1 MANSID
7 PTAGIARNLQADD
20 ALNTIVRRIV
30 EIVQPVEIILFG
42 SAARGNAGSD
52 SDLDL
57 LVVMPEGT
65 HRRRTAQH
73 LYSQLSGIGVPF
85 DLIVATRNDL
95 AMHGENPGLIYK
107 TALKEGRTIYAA

>member
-1 MANSID
+1 MTNPINLAAD
-7 PTAGIARNLQADD
+7 VVRNPQVER

-30 EIVQPVEIILFG
+30 EIVHPVEIVLFG
-42 SAARGNAGSD
+42 SAARGNGGSD

-57 LVVMPEGT
+57 LVVMPDGT
-65 HRRRTAQH
+65 HRRQTAQH

-95 AMHGENPGLIYK
+95 AMHADNPGLIYK
-107 TALKEGRTIYAA
+107 TALSEGRVVYAT